1 MKAVSLFE
9 AKTHLSSLVKAVMQG
24 ECMAITKH
32 GQEVALLVPIKRI
45 KHPDIAQV
53 IREMELLSQE
63 IGKTGMTLQEIQKMR
78 KKGLK

>member
-1 MKAVSLFE
+1 MRSVSLFE

-32 GQEVALLVPIKRI
+32 GQEVAFLVPVK
-45 KHPDIAQV
+45 KTKNPDIVQI

-63 IGKTGMTLQEIQKMR
+63 IGKTGMTLKEIQQMR
-78 KKGLK
+78 RKGLK